1 MKRLEED
8 RASISVRDMGNNRTG
23 GSLST
28 ERALHNV
35 RADPR
40 LLDFVNPLRRLTSL
54 EYGLVCYST
63 KSVDE
68 ETPLEYSRA
77 KQIVV
82 VSDRYERNLCQPL
95 VPLSVEKSLASWPGT
110 ACYAGVILMSPF
122 FLPSNAEVLG
132 NKHQIGQ

>member
-1 MKRLEED
+1 M
-8 RASISVRDMGNNRTG
+8 
-23 GSLST
+23 
-28 ERALHNV
+28 
-35 RADPR
+35 
-40 LLDFVNPLRRLTSL
+40 NPLRRLTSL
-54 EYGLVCYST
+54 EYGVVCYLYLS

-82 VSDRYERNLCQPL
+82 VSDRYERNLCQPF
-95 VPLSVEKSLASWPGT
+95 VPLSVEKSPTSWPGT
-110 ACYAGVILMSPF
+110 ACHAGVVLMSPF